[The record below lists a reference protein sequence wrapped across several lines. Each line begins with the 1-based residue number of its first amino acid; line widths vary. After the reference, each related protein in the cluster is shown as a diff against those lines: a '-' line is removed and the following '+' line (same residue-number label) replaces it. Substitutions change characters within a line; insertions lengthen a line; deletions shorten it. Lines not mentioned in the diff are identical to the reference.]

1 MSRVPSWLSGSRGA
15 SGLNIS
21 PALSPGA
28 SSPFLCSCFSG
39 IALKLSPL
47 PSPESCL
54 NPTNSWVIFNPEC
67 HLTGASFL
75 TYTELVSEPFPHPCF
90 PGEVSGTRDVGEFRW
105 PSYLQFVSG
114 LFSEKLPEA
123 HSFSSIPACAW
134 SRAWGQGPKG

>member
-1 MSRVPSWLSGSRGA
+1 MALWEQGGFWIEYKPSPKSWSLQS
-15 SGLNIS
+15 IS
-21 PALSPGA
+21 L
-28 SSPFLCSCFSG
+28 FLLFG

-54 NPTNSWVIFNPEC
+54 NPTKSWVIFNPEC